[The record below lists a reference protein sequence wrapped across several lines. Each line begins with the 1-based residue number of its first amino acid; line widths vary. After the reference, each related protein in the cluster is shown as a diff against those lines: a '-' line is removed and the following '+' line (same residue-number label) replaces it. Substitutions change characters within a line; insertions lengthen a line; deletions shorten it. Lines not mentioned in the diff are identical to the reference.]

1 MGVITVRLPILRAE
15 RGLSQRQLA
24 VLAGVRPDTISA
36 LERGASEGI
45 RFDTLARLCD
55 ALGCEPGDIFELAP
69 EFHAVPLLGG
79 PYEDDILL
87 ARVRESVEE
96 RAHRPASAPTP
107 TGGRAPLDRT
117 RTEPGEGGASKPPV
131 GDESIAEDVAVGAT
145 TPRR

>member
-24 VLAGVRPDTISA
+24 ELAGVRPDTVSA

-79 PYEDDILL
+79 PDEDDILL
-87 ARVRESVEE
+87 ARARESVEE
-96 RAHRPASAPTP
+96 RAHRPASATTP
-107 TGGRAPLDRT
+107 AGRAPLDRT
-117 RTEPGEGGASKPPV
+117 RTEPGEGGASKTPV
-131 GDESIAEDVAVGAT
+131 VDESIAEDVAVGAT
-145 TPRR
+145 IPRR

>member
-24 VLAGVRPDTISA
+24 ALAGVRPDTISA

-45 RFDTLARLCD
+45 RFDTLARLRD
-55 ALGCEPGDIFELAP
+55 ALGCEPGDILELAP

-79 PYEDDILL
+79 PAEDDILL
-87 ARVRESVEE
+87 ARARENVEE
-96 RAHRPASAPTP
+96 RAHRPASAPTAA
-107 TGGRAPLDRT
+107 GRAHLDRP
-117 RTEPGEGGASKPPV
+117 RTEPGEGGAAKPPV